1 MFLLYFLSIK
11 CMWEYI
17 FQDDYAHIFISL
29 PNHYESVAA
38 PFYWI
43 FVMLKTIVPLHSAHA
58 YSDFMVL

>member
-1 MFLLYFLSIK
+1 
-11 CMWEYI
+11 MWEYI